1 MESFEDILG
10 KVLQACE
17 GLDDSQIEEALNKLM
32 EEESFNEEEKGFVGE
47 TFELLDASA
56 EKYEDLQRAK
66 EDGVGRQEWLAKQF
80 DKMLEGRSEEEV
92 DTVMKAIEKGTNIV
106 IDEELKAAEAMANED
121 EQSEKSDEVS
131 EVEESAKTVEEDI
144 NKSTK

>member
-10 KVLQACE
+10 KGLQACE

-32 EEESFNEEEKGFVGE
+32 KEEGFNEEEKGFVGE

-106 IDEELKAAEAMANED
+106 VDEEFKAAEVMANED
-121 EQSEKSDEVS
+121 EQSEKSDKVS

>member
-1 MESFEDILG
+1 
-10 KVLQACE
+10 
-17 GLDDSQIEEALNKLM
+17 M
-32 EEESFNEEEKGFVGE
+32 EEEEFNEEEKGFVGE

-106 IDEELKAAEAMANED
+106 IDEEFKAAEAMANED